1 MKIITGG
8 TNDRL
13 HLAQMHSPDNYTKK
27 QHKCNRPET
36 KVCYER
42 QALYCHLLIIP

>member
-13 HLAQMHSPDNYTKK
+13 HLTQMHSPDNYTKK
-27 QHKCNRPET
+27 QRKCNRLENKT
-36 KVCYER
+36 YYEK
-42 QALYCHLLIIP
+42 

>member
-13 HLAQMHSPDNYTKK
+13 HLTQMRSPDNYTKIQPK
-27 QHKCNRPET
+27 HNRFEN
-36 KVCYER
+36 KACYER
-42 QALYCHLLIIP
+42 